1 MARFLVKDGIYWD
14 DAKSVAQQS
23 QAAKKWLDETRR
35 QNADKVVKDSYGRPT
50 HFIYE
55 TERAILDIEHTYLYP
70 HSTDWSIDKI
80 IINVSKK

>member
-1 MARFLVKDGIYWD
+1 MARFLVTDTIYWD
-14 DAKSVAQQS
+14 DEKKPSEQS
-23 QAAKKWLDETRR
+23 QAAQEWLDSTRR
-35 QNADKVVKDSYGRPT
+35 KNADKVVKDSYGRTT

-55 TERAILDIEHTYLYP
+55 TERAVLDIEHTYLYP